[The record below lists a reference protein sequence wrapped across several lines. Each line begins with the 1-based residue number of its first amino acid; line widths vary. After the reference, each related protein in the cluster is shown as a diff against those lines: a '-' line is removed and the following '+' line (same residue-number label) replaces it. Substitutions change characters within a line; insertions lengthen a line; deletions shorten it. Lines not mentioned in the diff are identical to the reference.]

1 MSDHPL
7 QPLFTS
13 RRRAVRLGAL
23 AAAGALVVGV
33 ASAAPAVA
41 APAGATPTAASGR
54 GQTFLVVADPA
65 AAALH
70 VFRAKDLR
78 RTGSLTAL
86 EVDTHAGSVALPD
99 GRVLIVD
106 KQARVHA
113 VRLDAAGRPKVQ
125 RTVAIPHVG
134 REWNG
139 AAWAAVDPSLRY
151 YAVSSAYEDTGDQSV
166 TVVDTR
172 TFRAVNVAVQVDE
185 VDGEFSEVQP
195 TFGGSPLHLVT
206 AAGGRF
212 RSWPLADILAGR
224 APKPSGEAPLAA
236 GNHGP
241 VVSRSGDRHLSTT
254 PDGVDGV
261 RIRPGG
267 KLTGPT
273 SVPYSSMR
281 DVVQNSRPR
290 WAADDRSIWGAVAEN
305 TGLKPEQWADTR
317 NAVHVLDT
325 IIGRSTLTRLPDGI
339 NGRLAL
345 SRRYAAV
352 TTLGADGDV
361 TTLVDADPRS
371 RMYRRVVGTV
381 ALPALAG
388 GPVPGRPTAGTQS
401 RVTAITPDGT
411 TVFVTSGGQGRIT
424 AIDTATR
431 RVVRSVTAPTK
442 LSGAYATVVRLGE
455 PVTDLVAR

>member
-1 MSDHPL
+1 
-7 QPLFTS
+7 
-13 RRRAVRLGAL
+13 
-23 AAAGALVVGV
+23 
-33 ASAAPAVA
+33 
-41 APAGATPTAASGR
+41 
-54 GQTFLVVADPA
+54 
-65 AAALH
+65 
-70 VFRAKDLR
+70 
-78 RTGSLTAL
+78 
-86 EVDTHAGSVALPD
+86 
-99 GRVLIVD
+99 
-106 KQARVHA
+106 
-113 VRLDAAGRPKVQ
+113 
-125 RTVAIPHVG
+125 
-134 REWNG
+134 
-139 AAWAAVDPSLRY
+139 
-151 YAVSSAYEDTGDQSV
+151 
-166 TVVDTR
+166 
-172 TFRAVNVAVQVDE
+172 
-185 VDGEFSEVQP
+185 
-195 TFGGSPLHLVT
+195 
-206 AAGGRF
+206 
-212 RSWPLADILAGR
+212 
-224 APKPSGEAPLAA
+224 
-236 GNHGP
+236 
-241 VVSRSGDRHLSTT
+241 
-254 PDGVDGV
+254 
-261 RIRPGG
+261 
-267 KLTGPT
+267 
-273 SVPYSSMR
+273 VPYSSVR